1 MYVSKN
7 GARLVGRRF
16 RRAAWVLGFISLAVL
31 GYAGAYVE
39 AILAGLGLW
48 GVFQLAAR
56 AVERAGCV
64 GKEET
69 MSKCASKEKRC

>member
-7 GARLVGRRF
+7 GTRLVGRRF
-16 RRAAWVLGFISLAVL
+16 RRAAWVFGFISLAVL
-31 GYAGAYVE
+31 GYTGAYVA
-39 AILAGLGLW
+39 AILAGIGLW

-64 GKEET
+64 GKDSA
-69 MSKCASKEKRC
+69 MSKCTSKEKRC